1 MTQHVRPTQR
11 ALADLGLVFP
21 PLNIELHTLAH
32 SLIQKAQRIPG
43 EVASGGAERVRALKD
58 RVWFKVKTG
67 NLRGVVAEVQI
78 PDGFGPRADADY
90 SHSAWWLAAGGLRQD
105 DTPTRDF
112 YAVLSDECRRLAKG
126 TGAGVYTA
134 HLLPTAA
141 DYRRWQLENATVIA
155 IALRRKVREA
165 IARSA
170 QTGALWIV
178 TIGTFRVGALIH
190 QNDGESYLAVT
201 AEGFWDHRL
210 LAVILDAVPGVSA
223 DDWET
228 EPSDVS
234 GIGPADGQV
243 VYSTMLP
250 VEALRAILDEVDD
263 QFL

>member
-1 MTQHVRPTQR
+1 MSAVGVSVFAMTQHVRPTQR

-165 IARSA
+165 IA
-170 QTGALWIV
+170 L
-178 TIGTFRVGALIH
+178 GT
-190 QNDGESYLAVT
+190 DGRTLDR
-201 AEGFWDHRL
+201 DHRHF
-210 LAVILDAVPGVSA
+210 
-223 DDWET
+223 
-228 EPSDVS
+228 PSWCPDSPERWRVVS
-234 GIGPADGQV
+234 GSHSRGILGPSPASRD
-243 VYSTMLP
+243 P
-250 VEALRAILDEVDD
+250 
-263 QFL
+263 